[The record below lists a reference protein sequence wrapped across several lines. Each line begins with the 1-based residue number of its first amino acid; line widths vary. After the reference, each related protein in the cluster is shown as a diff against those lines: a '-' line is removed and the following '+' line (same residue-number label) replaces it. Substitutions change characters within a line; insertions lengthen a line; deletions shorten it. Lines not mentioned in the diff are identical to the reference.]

1 MGNQINVILQYILM
15 ASLVAM
21 VIWLLFL
28 NRSTK
33 KEKRLSKFTIDP
45 VTEKPKSFF
54 DKVEDIYSNL
64 IGNLSKKLLKIK
76 IFDKYSEKYE
86 VFVDKSV
93 RIKEKSM
100 DYISNKIVIAV
111 IAVIVTILSDV
122 LRSESITFLQLITSL
137 LIGFFIPDVFLY
149 FRNKRRKKQIEEDL
163 LKAVTIMGN
172 ALKSGRSTMQVIEL
186 VSNELSGPIATE
198 FKKMYIDLT
207 YGLELEVVFDRF
219 AKRVPTD
226 DVKYMTSSL
235 IILNKTGG
243 NIVEVFSSIER
254 SFFDRKKL
262 RQELKSITALS
273 ELVFKLLVV
282 IPFIIFIVIFIM
294 NPLYFSSLVTTK
306 IGMLVLFAIVAI
318 YVIYILVAKK
328 VMKMEDW

>member
-1 MGNQINVILQYILM
+1 MGNQINVILQYILI

-45 VTEKPKSFF
+45 VTVKHKSFF
-54 DKVEDIYSNL
+54 DKVYELYSNL
-64 IGNLSKKLLKIK
+64 ISNLSKKLIKTK
-76 IFDKYSEKYE
+76 IFDQYSKKYE
-86 VFVDKSV
+86 VFVDKSS
-93 RIKEKSM
+93 RIKERSM
-100 DYISNKIVIAV
+100 DYISNKILISI
-111 IAVIVTILSDV
+111 IAVIVTILSDI
-122 LRSESITFLQLITSL
+122 LRSESITMLQLITSL
-137 LIGFFIPDVFLY
+137 LIGFFIPDIFLY

-172 ALKSGRSTMQVIEL
+172 AFKSGRSTMQVIEL

-219 AKRVPTD
+219 AKRVPID

-254 SFFDRKKL
+254 GFFDRKKL

-273 ELVFKLLVV
+273 ELVFKLLV
-282 IPFIIFIVIFIM
+282 ILPFIIFIVIFIM
-294 NPLYFSSLVTTK
+294 NPLYFNTLLTTK
-306 IGMLVLFAIVAI
+306 IGLFILFLIIAIYIIYIIVAKRI
-318 YVIYILVAKK
+318 
-328 VMKMEDW
+328 MKMEDW